1 MAIRLGTVAPI
12 GFSDFPPAEWL
23 ACLRRL
29 GCTVVQAYRN
39 QQADVS
45 AQQMIDY
52 IAAGGMPCDSL
63 HGIFGE
69 EYDPSACGEDH
80 RRFAVDCY
88 KREGDLVLTLGGS
101 LVVVHCSTIRRE
113 PVPEAERQL
122 RWRQLR
128 KSMVEL
134 ARHGEQIGVT
144 YTFENLPGYHV
155 IGSDSRELAEVLR
168 ELAEPRAKLCFD
180 TGHALMVSDPSEAVR
195 AAGDQVAY
203 VHFCDN
209 CGSSDD
215 HEMPTYGA
223 LDCGALAD
231 ALREIGYGGTM
242 MLEVFHPIDRLKEMI
257 DDGAAERL
265 ARVMQR
271 ANGQVEA

>member
-12 GFSDFPPAEWL
+12 GFPDFPPAEWL
-23 ACLRRL
+23 ACLHRL

-45 AQQMIDY
+45 APQMMDY

-80 RRFAVDCY
+80 RRFAVDSY
-88 KREGDLVLTLGGS
+88 KREGELVLTLGGS

-113 PVPEAERQL
+113 PVPEEERRL

-155 IGSDSRELAEVLR
+155 IGSDCGELAGVLR
-168 ELAEPRAKLCFD
+168 ELGEPRAKMCFD
-180 TGHALMVSDPSEAVR
+180 TGHALMVGDPSQAVR

-209 CGSSDD
+209 GGSSDD

-265 ARVMQR
+265 ARVLQR
-271 ANGQVEA
+271 ANGQAEG